1 MIPNL
6 TYQRWFFDGAYVVA
20 GRPKMEAELMHWA
33 REKYLDCLVY
43 ETFIPEIVKEIR
55 ERQDRL
61 YEQNKRL
68 KKVEIS
74 LSKND
79 SSYTRWLHIG
89 AQHLTLRKVKEEID
103 YA

>member
-1 MIPNL
+1 MSQN
-6 TYQRWFFDGAYVVA
+6 YQRWFFDGAYVVA
-20 GRPKMEAELMHWA
+20 GRPKMEAELMSHF

-43 ETFIPEIVKEIR
+43 ETFIPEIVKEIQGY
-55 ERQDRL
+55 QDRL

-68 KKVEIS
+68 KKVEIR

-79 SSYTRWLHIG
+79 GSNTRWLHIG
-89 AQHLTLRKVKEEID
+89 EQHLTLRKVKSEIE